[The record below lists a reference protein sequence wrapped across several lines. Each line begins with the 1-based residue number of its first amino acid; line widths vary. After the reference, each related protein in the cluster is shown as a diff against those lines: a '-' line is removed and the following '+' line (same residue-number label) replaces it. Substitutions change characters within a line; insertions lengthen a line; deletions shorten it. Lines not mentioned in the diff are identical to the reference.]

1 MKWRRAPIGLHA
13 DHPLYFE
20 RLLVSVF
27 LPIFWVVSLI
37 LVVGSEGE
45 LACVFS
51 NGCDHLWI
59 SDKRTLFFVLLLGPP
74 LTIWGIWVIVAW
86 LIRNFSHS
94 N

>member
-1 MKWRRAPIGLHA
+1 MKWRRPPIGLHA
-13 DHPLYFE
+13 DYPLYFE

-27 LPIFWVVSLI
+27 LPIFWIVSLI
-37 LVVGSEGE
+37 LVVGSDGE
-45 LACVFS
+45 LGCSFS
-51 NGCDHLWI
+51 NNCDHLWS
-59 SDKRTLFFVLLLGPP
+59 SDMRTLFFVLLLGPP